1 MIESSSQQT
10 ILVLRFSALGDV
22 ALTVPVIKA
31 FLAANKDVSIVM
43 ASEQHCA
50 GLFSGIERLA
60 FEGFDLKGEFKGFV
74 GIFKI
79 FNLLRKKYAF
89 SMVADLHGVIRTHVL
104 RFLFEA
110 SRRKTEVIN
119 KGRIEKYALV
129 RKENKIFR
137 PLPHATERY
146 ADVFRRLG
154 FKVTLPLLE
163 EIFESLD
170 LSLVAESSK
179 KPPKKNRSAKASVVK
194 IGFAPFAK
202 HAPKMYSVDKFKE
215 IVQCF
220 DKAPYELYFFGGKG
234 AERLL
239 LADWE
244 GQFSHA
250 VPMAPASSIREE
262 LETMREMR
270 AMVTMDSAN
279 MHLASLVDVPVV
291 SLWGPTHP
299 YAGFYGFK
307 QDLLNAVQ
315 VNLSCRPCSVF
326 GNTACWRGDHACM
339 EQITPA
345 MVEEKLLKLLKG

>member
-1 MIESSSQQT
+1 MMAGSPQQT

-22 ALTVPVIKA
+22 ALTIPVIKA

-43 ASEQHCA
+43 ASENHCA
-50 GLFSGIERLA
+50 GLFSGIDRLT
-60 FEGFDLKGEFKGFV
+60 FEGFDLKAEFKGFV
-74 GIFKI
+74 GIFRI
-79 FNLLRKKYAF
+79 FNLLRKKYQF

-146 ADVFRRLG
+146 VDVFRRLG
-154 FKVTLPLLE
+154 FKISLQQVGHVGPEGTEQNMPMQPTLAV
-163 EIFESLD
+163 D
-170 LSLVAESSK
+170 
-179 KPPKKNRSAKASVVK
+179 SVVK
-194 IGFAPFAK
+194 LGFAPFAK
-202 HAPKMYSVDKFKE
+202 HAAKMYPLDKFKE
-215 IVQCF
+215 IVQYF
-220 DKAPYELYFFGGKG
+220 DRAPYQLYFFGGKG

-244 GQFSHA
+244 GYFSRA
-250 VPMAPASSIREE
+250 LPMSACSSIEEE
-262 LETMREMR
+262 LEIMREMR

-279 MHLASLVDVPVV
+279 MHLASLVNVPVI

-299 YAGFYGFK
+299 YAGFYGFR
-307 QDLLNAVQ
+307 QDPLNAVQ

-326 GNTACWRGDHACM
+326 GNNSCWRGDHACM
-339 EQITPA
+339 QQITPS
-345 MVEEKLLKLLKG
+345 MVEEKLLKVLKG

>member
-1 MIESSSQQT
+1 MMSDSIQQK

-31 FLAANKDVSIVM
+31 FLAENKDVAIVM
-43 ASEQHCA
+43 ASEKQCA
-50 GLFSGIERLA
+50 GLFSGIDRLE
-60 FEGFDLKGEFKGFV
+60 FEGYDLKAEFKGV
-74 GIFKI
+74 TGIFRI
-79 FNLLRKKYAF
+79 FNLLRKKYQF

-154 FKVTLPLLE
+154 FKISLPLGGDVALGQDTTL
-163 EIFESLD
+163 IPGFKQANPMQVPMAAD
-170 LSLVAESSK
+170 L
-179 KPPKKNRSAKASVVK
+179 VVK

-202 HAPKMYSVDKFKE
+202 HASKMYPLDKFKA
-215 IVQCF
+215 IVQF
-220 DKAPYELYFFGGKG
+220 FNRAPYQLYFFGGKG

-244 GQFSHA
+244 GQFSRA
-250 VPMAPASSIREE
+250 VPMSPTSSIADE
-262 LETMREMR
+262 LQIMQEMK
-270 AMVTMDSAN
+270 AMVSMDSAN
-279 MHLASLVDVPVV
+279 MHLASLVNVPVI

-299 YAGFYGFK
+299 YAGFYGFR
-307 QDLLNAVQ
+307 QDPLNAVQ

-326 GNTACWRGDHACM
+326 GNTTCWRGDHACM
-339 EQITPA
+339 NQITPE
-345 MVEEKLLKLLKG
+345 MVEEKLLTLLKG

>member
-1 MIESSSQQT
+1 M
-10 ILVLRFSALGDV
+10 RFSALGDV
-22 ALTVPVIKA
+22 ALTIPVLKA
-31 FLAANKDVSIVM
+31 FLSVNKDVSVII
-43 ASEQHCA
+43 ASEKQLA
-50 GLFSGIERLA
+50 GLFAGIERLE
-60 FEGFDLKGEFKGFV
+60 FEGFDLKGEYKGFL
-74 GIFKI
+74 GIFRI
-79 FNLLRKKYAF
+79 FNTLRKKHEF
-89 SMVADLHGVIRTHVL
+89 SLVADLHGVIRTHVL

-110 SRRKTEVIN
+110 GRRKTEVIN

-154 FKVTLPLLE
+154 FTINLPQEDNILHG
-163 EIFESLD
+163 SD
-170 LSLVAESSK
+170 
-179 KPPKKNRSAKASVVK
+179 PKEAVVK

-202 HAPKMYSVDKFKE
+202 HAAKMYPLDKFKAL
-215 IVQCF
+215 VQFF
-220 DKAPYELYFFGGKG
+220 DRAPYELYFFGGKG

-244 GQFSHA
+244 RVFSRA
-250 VPMAPASSIREE
+250 VPMSATSSITEE
-262 LETMREMR
+262 LEIMGKMR

-279 MHLASLVDVPVV
+279 MHLASLVNVPVI

-307 QDLLNAVQ
+307 QDPLNAVQ

-326 GNTACWRGDHACM
+326 GNTVCWRGDHACM
-339 EQITPA
+339 QQITPS
-345 MVEEKLLKLLKG
+345 MIEEKLLKLIEG

>member
-1 MIESSSQQT
+1 MMSDSIQQK

-31 FLAANKDVSIVM
+31 FLAANKEVSLVM
-43 ASEQHCA
+43 ASEKQCA
-50 GLFSGIERLA
+50 GLFSGIDRLE
-60 FEGFDLKGEFKGFV
+60 FEGFDLKAEFKGFI
-74 GIFKI
+74 GIFRI
-79 FNLLRKKYAF
+79 FNLLRKKYQF

-129 RKENKIFR
+129 RKDNKIFR

-146 ADVFRRLG
+146 ADVFKRLG
-154 FKVTLPLLE
+154 FMINLPQVGDVDRDTRTVTGTE
-163 EIFESLD
+163 HNISMQASD
-170 LSLVAESSK
+170 
-179 KPPKKNRSAKASVVK
+179 SVVK

-202 HAPKMYSVDKFKE
+202 HAAKMYPLDKFKE
-215 IVQCF
+215 IVQF
-220 DKAPYELYFFGGKG
+220 FNRAPYQLYFFGGKG

-244 GQFSHA
+244 GHFSRA
-250 VPMAPASSIREE
+250 VPMSSTSSIADE
-262 LETMREMR
+262 LQIMREMQ

-279 MHLASLVDVPVV
+279 MHLASLVNVPVI

-299 YAGFYGFK
+299 YAGFYGFR
-307 QDLLNAVQ
+307 QDPLNAVQ

-326 GNTACWRGDHACM
+326 GNTTCWRGDHACM
-339 EQITPA
+339 GQITPS